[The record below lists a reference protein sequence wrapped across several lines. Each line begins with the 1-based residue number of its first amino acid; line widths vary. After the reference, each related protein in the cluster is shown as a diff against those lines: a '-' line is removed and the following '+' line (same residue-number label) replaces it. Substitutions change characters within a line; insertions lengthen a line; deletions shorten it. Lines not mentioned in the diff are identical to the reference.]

1 MEQRHKIDLNSD
13 VGESF
18 GAYKIGLD
26 EEVIPLITSAN
37 IACGFH
43 AGDPHIMRQT
53 IALADNSGTAIG
65 AHPGLPDL
73 MGFGRRYMDAT
84 IEEIKDYFT
93 YQIGSLQAFAVS
105 QGMRLQHVKAHGAL
119 YNMAVK
125 DVRIWEAMAEVVSTI
140 DKKLILVVLAGVNRD
155 ELKDMGKK
163 YGIRVAFEFF
173 ADREYNMDGSLVS
186 RKEPWAVI
194 KDHQKA
200 AERVIKMITKGR
212 VLTKDGAE
220 IQLSGDTICVH
231 GDNPAAVNLVKQIK
245 KTLSESKINI
255 VPMGNF
261 LQE

>member
-1 MEQRHKIDLNSD
+1 VEQRHKIDLNSD

-43 AGDPHIMRQT
+43 AGDPHVMRQT

-65 AHPGLPDL
+65 VHPGLPDL

-105 QGMRLQHVKAHGAL
+105 QGTRLQHVKAHGAL

-125 DVRIWEAMAEVVSTI
+125 DVRIWEAMAEVVSMI

-163 YGIRVAFEFF
+163 NGIRMAFEFF
-173 ADREYNMDGSLVS
+173 ADREYNHDGSLVS
-186 RKEPWAVI
+186 RKEPGAVI
-194 KDHQKA
+194 KDQKKA
-200 AERVIKMITKGR
+200 ADRALKMITEGR
-212 VLTKDGAE
+212 VLTKNGSE
-220 IQLSGDTICVH
+220 IELSSDTICVH
-231 GDNPAAVNLVKQIK
+231 GDNPAAVNLIKQIRT
-245 KTLSESKINI
+245 TLSESEIDI
-255 VPMGNF
+255 VPMGKF
-261 LQE
+261 L